1 MDLRERSIWWTN
13 SLLRITKCLDSTRN
27 TRDYWRDFLPRLL
40 GARCSFDQ
48 GRTAN
53 DQNRALDRGRPL
65 VMRKLQDP
73 MKIHEPVIQKVDWGL
88 IVRECLFRD
97 LTRRTNVIRFNHLI
111 RFGNRSQR
119 LTYCHSCKCR
129 ATEESCSCS
138 FFACDIFRWQFVAN
152 CFLGMW

>member
-40 GARCSFDQ
+40 GVRCSFDQ

-73 MKIHEPVIQKVDWGL
+73 MKIHEPVIQKEDLCENV
-88 IVRECLFRD
+88 FRD
-97 LTRRTNVIRFNHLI
+97 LTRRTNVIRLNHLVM
-111 RFGNRSQR
+111 FGNTSQR
-119 LTYCHSCKCR
+119 LTVILVNATFVPYR
-129 ATEESCSCS
+129 AREEFCS
-138 FFACDIFRWQFVAN
+138 FSACDIFRWQFVAN
-152 CFLGMW
+152 CLLGMW

>member
-40 GARCSFDQ
+40 GVRCSFDQ

-65 VMRKLQDP
+65 VMRKLQHP
-73 MKIHEPVIQKVDWGL
+73 MKIHEPVIQKVDL
-88 IVRECLFRD
+88 CENVFRD
-97 LTRRTNVIRFNHLI
+97 LTRRTNVIRLNHLVM
-111 RFGNRSQR
+111 FGNTSQR
-119 LTYCHSCKCR
+119 LTVVLVNVTFVLYR
-129 ATEESCSCS
+129 AREDFCS
-138 FFACDIFRWQFVAN
+138 FIACDIFRWQFVAN
-152 CFLGMW
+152 CLLGMW